1 MVFSKS
7 MSFCFGGVSTGWH
20 ARLGLTATAPRPLCS
35 VSSPASDPSDSRGS
49 KEGEDPASVCACGVA
64 GRVRGWGVQDS
75 SMSAGGEEV
84 GEDASGSPSSPT
96 FDAGRIYKIGVG
108 VKYTFTQLLVLGQR
122 SVCSCTLF
130 VAAFEYDK

>member
-96 FDAGRIYKIGVG
+96 FDAGRVYKICVS
-108 VKYTFTQLLVLGQR
+108 VKN
-122 SVCSCTLF
+122 TLSPN
-130 VAAFEYDK
+130 Y